1 MMARYV
7 IAIGLAGLL
16 SPIATAVADAEE
28 PGERS
33 GPVVGRSDKNDTSP
47 PLRDIRPR
55 APSRAP
61 EVREIPRRGRP
72 TTAPELRATAAQ
84 PQALDPVVQR
94 QPAATNMPT
103 TTLSFDGISNVGQL
117 PAVGFQVT
125 PPDTNGDVGPNHY
138 VQTVNLSFAVYDKSG
153 TLLLGPLAN
162 NTVWSGFGGPCQ
174 NTNDGDPIVLY
185 DHLADRWLFSQFA
198 DVFVG
203 PPFYQCVAVSQTGD
217 PTGSWYRYQFSFTD
231 LNDYPKFG
239 VWPDAYYM
247 MANLFDAQGYVGNSI
262 AALERDKM
270 LVGQSAQ
277 FVSFVSPVEFTVLP
291 SDLDGPP
298 PPLGAPN
305 YFVGL
310 GYNVSGPI
318 DILQVFEFHV
328 DWANTANSM
337 IVGPTQLATA
347 PYDANMCNFSRDCI
361 PQPGT
366 TQRLDAIAD
375 GLMYRLQYRNFGTHQ
390 TLVVNHTVDADAT
403 DHAGIRWYE
412 LRNTS
417 TAWSIYQQ
425 GTHAPDGDHRWMG
438 SVAMD
443 SSGNMALGYSVSS
456 GTTNP
461 SIRYAGRLAGDPLDT
476 LPQAETVLIAGS
488 GSQTGSERWGDYS
501 MMAVDPADGCTFWY
515 TQEYYAADSA
525 IDWRTR
531 IGSFRF
537 PSCASGI
544 LQGTVSASSNGDPIA
559 GARVDAGPFTTFTDS
574 NGFYQIANVQVS
586 SYDVSV
592 TAFAYRPASL
602 SGVSVV
608 DGGTAVQN
616 LALVGVSAPPTNL
629 MAVDRPND
637 QGGTIDLAWTV
648 FTSTD
653 VTQQR
658 LYRATTTGAYT
669 SPVQTFSSTTS
680 AFTDTGLSS
689 TTTYFYVVRA
699 FNGTSES
706 PDTNEVSAVPV
717 DDLAPAAPTNLNA
730 TDRPDDQGGAIDL
743 AWTVSTS
750 TDVTEQ
756 RLYRRTTS
764 TSYSTSVQTFS
775 STTSSYTDM

>member
-7 IAIGLAGLL
+7 IATGLAGLL
-16 SPIATAVADAEE
+16 SLIVPTVAEADE

-47 PLRDIRPR
+47 PLRDIRSR
-55 APSRAP
+55 SPSREP
-61 EVREIPRRGRP
+61 EVREIPRRLRP

-84 PQALDPVVQR
+84 PQALDPLVQR

-103 TTLSFDGISNVGQL
+103 TTLSFDGISNVGQS
-117 PAVGFQVT
+117 VIIGGKVT

-203 PPFYQCVAVSQTGD
+203 PPFYQCVAVSQTPD
-217 PTGSWYRYQFSFTD
+217 PTGAWHRYQFSFPV

-247 MANLFDAQGYVGNSI
+247 MANLFDAQGYVGNSV
-262 AALERDKM
+262 AAVERDKM
-270 LVGQSAQ
+270 LIGQSAQ
-277 FVSFVSPVEFTVLP
+277 FVSFVSTEDFTVLP

-298 PPLGAPN
+298 PPPGAPN
-305 YFVGL
+305 YFVAL
-310 GYNVSGPI
+310 EYNASGFPI
-318 DILQVFEFHV
+318 DFLKIFEFHV
-328 DWANTANSM
+328 DWADTANST
-337 IVGPTQLATA
+337 ISGPTQLATA

-366 TQRLDAIAD
+366 AQGLDAIAD

-390 TLVVNHTVDADAT
+390 TLVVNHTVDADAS

-461 SIRYAGRLAGDPLDT
+461 SIRYAGRRPPGH
-476 LPQAETVLIAGS
+476 
-488 GSQTGSERWGDYS
+488 
-501 MMAVDPADGCTFWY
+501 PAPGRDGAHRRFRLTDR
-515 TQEYYAADSA
+515 Q
-525 IDWRTR
+525 RTMGR
-531 IGSFRF
+531 
-537 PSCASGI
+537 
-544 LQGTVSASSNGDPIA
+544 LQH
-559 GARVDAGPFTTFTDS
+559 
-574 NGFYQIANVQVS
+574 
-586 SYDVSV
+586 
-592 TAFAYRPASL
+592 
-602 SGVSVV
+602 
-608 DGGTAVQN
+608 DGGGPHGRMHLLVHAAV
-616 LALVGVSAPPTNL
+616 LLG
-629 MAVDRPND
+629 R
-637 QGGTIDLAWTV
+637 
-648 FTSTD
+648 
-653 VTQQR
+653 
-658 LYRATTTGAYT
+658 RA
-669 SPVQTFSSTTS
+669 
-680 AFTDTGLSS
+680 
-689 TTTYFYVVRA
+689 R
-699 FNGTSES
+699 
-706 PDTNEVSAVPV
+706 
-717 DDLAPAAPTNLNA
+717 
-730 TDRPDDQGGAIDL
+730 
-743 AWTVSTS
+743 
-750 TDVTEQ
+750 
-756 RLYRRTTS
+756 
-764 TSYSTSVQTFS
+764 
-775 STTSSYTDM
+775 